1 MSHRLTRDARDTDTP
16 AAMLIGWARRLSSIA
31 RRSTQPYDAVMD
43 PVKKLMSWWRGP
55 TDPETLAREA
65 EEQRMEADRQTIKL
79 SQGMTGKGTSASLLS
94 APTPDVL
101 HPGSDESRKSH

>member
-1 MSHRLTRDARDTDTP
+1 MN
-16 AAMLIGWARRLSSIA
+16 
-31 RRSTQPYDAVMD
+31 

-65 EEQRMEADRQTIKL
+65 EAQRLQADRQTIRI
-79 SQGMTGKGTSASLLS
+79 SQNTVAKQTGSSLLS

-101 HPGSDESRKSH
+101 DPGSDHNHHSR